1 MSLPDTIKCIL
12 CRGTVSYKDGDKKR
26 FRSHLNNEHGAYYD
40 VDFLLACSLMDDQQK
55 ENVRKSVLDKTIEEI
70 PATDPPVVMVV
81 HKATDNNL
89 NRGFLYV
96 DSSSSSSIS
105 AEVEK
110 IINKRIWNGK
120 VEYHVKWKGLPT
132 EDNTWEPVDNL
143 DCKELI
149 EEYEATHPDEGEK
162 KRSGGT
168 KRKATETPVDDESSS
183 SSSSISDEEYEVEK
197 IINKRIWNGKVE
209 YHVKWKGLPTEDNT
223 WEPVDNLDCKEL
235 IEEYEATHP
244 DEGEKKRSGGTKR
257 KATETPVD
265 DESSSSSSSISEE
278 DEAVITRSQMKREAE
293 KYVDVADNVYYC
305 SEKSCTFVSG
315 ATYPNNKHNV
325 KRHAEKH
332 VKAVVRCNE
341 CYKDYENVQCLD
353 RHMRQ
358 HHGV

>member
-183 SSSSISDEEYEVEK
+183 SSSSIS
-197 IINKRIWNGKVE
+197 
-209 YHVKWKGLPTEDNT
+209 
-223 WEPVDNLDCKEL
+223 
-235 IEEYEATHP
+235 
-244 DEGEKKRSGGTKR
+244 
-257 KATETPVD
+257 
-265 DESSSSSSSISEE
+265 EE